1 MPICEGSYLV
11 SVVMPVFNERDTI
24 ERIVD
29 RVLNVPI
36 QKELIIVDDGS
47 TDGTR
52 TWLQKRFSTPS
63 AGSQQ
68 AKIAIFGTTRHSSQV
83 RVLYQPRNTG
93 KGAALRR
100 GFKEAKGDIVLVQ
113 DADLEYDPQDYHRL
127 LEPLL
132 NHQADVVYGSRFLGQ
147 PPTAWPMFAYLG
159 NKVVT
164 ALVNALTGFTLTD
177 VWTGY
182 KVFHRKVLEGMPL
195 QESGFE
201 LEIELTAKIAHGKWR
216 VREVPIRYV
225 PRTKAEGKK
234 IRWLDGIKA
243 LQCTLRYRNPA

>member
-1 MPICEGSYLV
+1 MPVSQGSHLV
-11 SVVMPVFNERDTI
+11 SIVMPVFNERDTI
-24 ERIVD
+24 EQIVD
-29 RVLNVPI
+29 RVLNAPV

-52 TWLQKRFSTPS
+52 TWLQKRFSASS

-68 AKIAIFGTTRHSSQV
+68 GKVAIFATTSRSSQV
-83 RVLYQPRNTG
+83 KVLYQTRNTG

-100 GFKEAKGDIVLVQ
+100 GFNTAKGDIVLVQ
-113 DADLEYDPQDYHRL
+113 DADLEYDPKDYPRL
-127 LEPLL
+127 LDPIL
-132 NHQADVVYGSRFLGQ
+132 NNQADVVYGSRFLDQ
-147 PPTAWPMFAYLG
+147 PSSAWPMFAYLG

-164 ALVNALTGFTLTD
+164 GLVNVLTGVNLTD

-182 KVFHRKVLEGMPL
+182 KVFHRKVLDGMPL

-216 VREVPIRYV
+216 ICEVPIHYV
-225 PRTKAEGKK
+225 RRTKAEGKK

-243 LQCTLRYRNPA
+243 LQCTLKYRNPV

>member
-1 MPICEGSYLV
+1 MNVVQPPSLV
-11 SVVMPVFNERDTI
+11 SVIMPVFNESITI

-52 TWLQKRFSTPS
+52 IWLQKRFTRIPS
-63 AGSQQ
+63 ASPTG
-68 AKIAIFGTTRHSSQV
+68 AVAIFGSTPQSSQV
-83 RVLYQPRNTG
+83 RVMYLTTNMG

-100 GFKEAKGDIVLVQ
+100 GFTEAKGDIVLVQ
-113 DADLEYDPQDYHRL
+113 DADLEYDPQDYPRLIEPIVAHRA
-127 LEPLL
+127 E
-132 NHQADVVYGSRFLGQ
+132 VVYGSRFLG
-147 PPTAWPMFAYLG
+147 PSRSSWPMFGYLG
-159 NKVVT
+159 NKLVT
-164 ALVNALTGFTLTD
+164 SFVNIVTGLELTD

-182 KVFHRKVLEGMPL
+182 KVFHRKVLEGLIL

-201 LEIELTAKIAHGKWR
+201 LEIELTVKIAHAKWR
-216 VREVPIRYV
+216 VGEVPISYA
-225 PRTKAEGKK
+225 PRTKVEGKK

-243 LQCTLRYRNPA
+243 LRCTVKYAKEF